1 MAIVSKQTTGM
12 TTDALVGDDA
22 ALSRLVESWPAD
34 AGLALDTE
42 FVRERTYYP
51 KLCLVQVAA
60 GDGIS
65 LIDPL
70 AIADAR
76 TLVAA
81 LADPGRS
88 KLLHAARQDI
98 EALLPMTGT
107 PLAPVFDTQI
117 AAALLGFASQVGYAD
132 LVRQMLGVELAKGH
146 ARTDWARRPLSP
158 EQLAYA
164 ADDVRYL
171 PELAALLD
179 ERLIAS
185 GRRAW
190 MDEESAALTDISLY
204 RVEPAEAWR
213 RLKGLERMKPAA
225 QAALCALARW
235 REERAMARDL
245 PRGWVLPDAALHEI
259 AQSRPCTREDLSRLS
274 SVPRATA
281 DRAGGEILQIL
292 AGALEPPAEMVADDG
307 SRAGPEQ
314 LRMLK
319 VLQKRLLAISEELKL
334 QPEVLATRRDLMGL
348 LRDDRALPILKGW
361 RREVIG
367 EPLLAALWPRS
378 TRAALP
384 D

>member
-1 MAIVSKQTTGM
+1 M

-22 ALSRLVESWPAD
+22 ALSRLVGSWPAD

-60 GDGIS
+60 GDS
-65 LIDPL
+65 LALIDPL

-81 LADPGRS
+81 LADPRRP

-98 EALLPMTGT
+98 EALLPLTGT

-132 LVRQMLGVELAKGH
+132 LVRQLLGVELAKGH

-171 PELAALLD
+171 PQLAALLE
-179 ERLIAS
+179 ERLVAS

-190 MDEESAALTDISLY
+190 MEEESAALTDISLY

-225 QAALCALARW
+225 QAALSALARW

-245 PRGWVLPDAALHEI
+245 PRGWVLPDAALYEI
-259 AQSRPCTREDLSRLS
+259 AQARPRTREQLSRLA

-281 DRAGGEILQIL
+281 DRAAGEILEVL
-292 AGALEPPAEMVADDG
+292 AAASDVPAEPLADEG
-307 SRAGPEQ
+307 PRAAPEQ
-314 LRMLK
+314 LRILK
-319 VLQKRLLAISEELKL
+319 VLQKRLQAIAEELKL
-334 QPEVLATRRDLMGL
+334 QPEVLATRRDLMAL
-348 LRDDRALPILKGW
+348 LRGERELPVLSGW

-367 EPLLAALWPRS
+367 EPLLAAL
-378 TRAALP
+378 
-384 D
+384 

>member
-1 MAIVSKQTTGM
+1 MAIVSKQAPGM
-12 TTDALVGDDA
+12 TTDALVGDDS
-22 ALSRLVESWPAD
+22 ALSRLVASWPVD

-60 GDGIS
+60 GDS
-65 LIDPL
+65 LALIDPL
-70 AIADAR
+70 AIADPR

-81 LADPGRS
+81 LADPRRG

-98 EALLPMTGT
+98 EALLPLTGT

-132 LVRQMLGVELAKGH
+132 LVRQLLGVELAKGH

-164 ADDVRYL
+164 ANDVRYL

-179 ERLIAS
+179 ERLTTS

-190 MDEESAALTDISLY
+190 MEEESAALTDVSLY

-225 QAALCALARW
+225 QAALAALARW
-235 REERAMARDL
+235 REERAMSRDL
-245 PRGWVLPDAALHEI
+245 PRGWVLPDAALHDI
-259 AQSRPCTREDLSRLS
+259 AQARPRTREELSRLA

-281 DRAGGEILQIL
+281 DRAGGEILQVL
-292 AGALEPPAEMVADDG
+292 AGASDAPAEPLADDG
-307 SRAGPEQ
+307 PRAAPEQ

-319 VLQKRLLAISEELKL
+319 VLQKRLQAIAEELKL
-334 QPEVLATRRDLMGL
+334 QPEVLATRRDLMAL
-348 LRDDRALPILKGW
+348 LRGERTLAVLSGW
-361 RREVIG
+361 RRKVIG
-367 EPLLAALWPRS
+367 EPLLAAL
-378 TRAALP
+378 
-384 D
+384 